1 MDDYIV
7 FDGKQGILLGKET
20 QRKLMSG
27 DKVRARI
34 TAVSMGKG
42 GPTGKIGITMRQPFL
57 GKLEWIKEDVKKLK
71 EAEKPVKE
79 AKKK

>member
-1 MDDYIV
+1 M
-7 FDGKQGILLGKET
+7 FDEKHGTLMGKET

-34 TAVSMGKG
+34 TAVSMARG
-42 GPTGKIGITMRQPFL
+42 GPTSKIGITMRQPFL
-57 GKLEWIKEDVKKLK
+57 GKLEWIKEDIKKLT
-71 EAEKPVKE
+71 ETEKPEKKTE